1 MHHEISPSLYL
12 RAAVLMINAHWL
24 GCYSAEERQ
33 GERKTHE
40 IYPRGH
46 FSLLLLSLLVL
57 TAVSI
62 LLENAWSI
70 GKGKGMTFQS
80 RFQSKDKDRNRH
92 FFTKQNWPGWGFV
105 FVVIYFCLLVCFIIC
120 VVFIL
125 KPIIIDASFCVLC
138 APPCIYFSCV
148 LLSLLSLCLQESIG
162 YNLCK
167 CYSWPL
173 MQRTGQNNSVALL
186 LS

>member
-40 IYPRGH
+40 IYPWGH

-70 GKGKGMTFQS
+70 GKGKGTTFKS

-92 FFTKQNWPGWGFV
+92 FFTKENWPRWGFV
-105 FVVIYFCLLVCFIIC
+105 IVVVYFCLLVYYMCCFHFKANC
-120 VVFIL
+120 NRGFH
-125 KPIIIDASFCVLC
+125 LC
-138 APPCIYFSCV
+138 PPCPPCIYFSCV
-148 LLSLLSLCLQESIG
+148 LLSLLSLCLQESIW

-173 MQRTGQNNSVALL
+173 MRRTGQNNSVALL
-186 LS
+186 QS